1 MNKSYAQNIK
11 ISILEKIDKFISEEA
26 KEFKISK
33 NKYLAEIFTSF
44 DFEYVAAEQTRTK
57 IYKEKTKSIQFG
69 VPKNARGKYEQL
81 EKEKIVIA
89 DYCREM
95 LDKFLS
101 LSKIKREQIIMH
113 EKLEIIKKA
122 IENGMR
128 LNFSSIHRTDMV
140 EPYKLEESLEYNK
153 NYVICYKESIDAVVT
168 YSLQNII
175 KITKRDDEQEYYY
188 TYIDKTESNFDPF
201 LSYNNIIKIR
211 ITPKGE
217 KNFQIK
223 KYLCPKVLK
232 KNDDIWELECTPFKA
247 LLYFAEF
254 YDEVEILEPK
264 ALRDNLIKKINK
276 MHELYN
282 EK

>member
-81 EKEKIVIA
+81 EKEKIIIA

-113 EKLEIIKKA
+113 EKLDSIKKA
-122 IENGMR
+122 LETGIR
-128 LNFSSIHRTDMV
+128 LNLSSIHRKHIF
-140 EPYKLEESLEYNK
+140 E
-153 NYVICYKESIDAVVT
+153 
-168 YSLQNII
+168 
-175 KITKRDDEQEYYY
+175 RD
-188 TYIDKTESNFDPF
+188 
-201 LSYNNIIKIR
+201 
-211 ITPKGE
+211 
-217 KNFQIK
+217 
-223 KYLCPKVLK
+223 
-232 KNDDIWELECTPFKA
+232 
-247 LLYFAEF
+247 
-254 YDEVEILEPK
+254 
-264 ALRDNLIKKINK
+264 
-276 MHELYN
+276 
-282 EK
+282 

>member
-57 IYKEKTKSIQFG
+57 IYKEKTKSIQFA
-69 VPKNARGKYEQL
+69 VPKNSRGKYEKL
-81 EKEKIVIA
+81 EKEKIIIA

-95 LDKFLS
+95 LDEFLS

-113 EKLEIIKKA
+113 EKLETIKEA

-128 LNFSSIHRTDMV
+128 LNFSSMHRTDMV

-153 NYVICYKESIDAVVT
+153 NYIICYKESIDAVVT
-168 YSLQNII
+168 YSLKNII

-188 TYIDKTESNFDPF
+188 PDIDKTESSFDPF
-201 LSYNNIIKIR
+201 LSYNNIIKIK

-217 KNFQIK
+217 KKFQKK
-223 KYLCPKVLK
+223 KYLCPKVFK